1 MNKIKLRES
10 LQQFLI
16 EDIGERDVT
25 SSSIFPETEMG
36 EGSIIAKELGILAGV
51 EIIKECLHLFDSK
64 IEVVVNKRDGEMVH
78 PGEVIASIHGPIVYM
93 LNAERII
100 LNLLQRM
107 SGIAT
112 LTYKAVKALDSDHTK
127 ICDTR
132 KTTPGLRMFEKYAVM
147 CGGGS
152 NHRYGLYDGVMI
164 KDNHIAFSGSITKAV
179 KAVKEKV
186 GHMVKIE
193 VETESKDDVI
203 EAIEAGADVIMFDNR
218 TPSEVSEFIQ
228 LVPKH
233 IVTEASGGI
242 TIEQL
247 HEYGKTGVD
256 FISLGML
263 THSYKALDITF
274 VTGWK
279 RTEELK

>member
-1 MNKIKLRES
+1 MNVIKLRED
-10 LQQFLI
+10 LKHFLL

-25 SSSIFPETEMG
+25 SSSIFPSSFVG
-36 EGSIIAKELGILAGV
+36 EGNIIAKDEGILAGTS
-51 EIIKECLHLFDSK
+51 IIRECLHLVDPS
-64 IEVVVNKRDGEMVH
+64 IEVILYKHDRDRVLTGETIATVKG
-78 PGEVIASIHGPIVYM
+78 PVIH
-93 LNAERII
+93 LLTCERII

-112 LTYKAVKALDSDHTK
+112 LTNQAVQLLDSSQTK

-132 KTTPGLRMFEKYAVM
+132 KTTPGLRMFEKYAVT

-164 KDNHIAFSGSITKAV
+164 KDNHIAFAGSIKNAVNAV
-179 KAVKEKV
+179 KANV

-193 VETESKDDVI
+193 VETETKEDVL
-203 EAIEAGADVIMFDNR
+203 EAIEAGVDVIMFDNR
-218 TPSEVSEFIQ
+218 TPSEIEEFVK
-228 LVPKH
+228 LVPSH

-242 TIEQL
+242 TLEVL
-247 HEYGKTGVD
+247 HEYGKTGVNY
-256 FISLGML
+256 ISLGML
-263 THSYKALDITF
+263 THSNKALDISF

-279 RTEELK
+279 VKGV

>member
-1 MNKIKLRES
+1 MNKIKLREN
-10 LQQFLI
+10 LQQFLL

-25 SSSIFPETEMG
+25 STAIFPETENG
-36 EGSIIAKELGILAGV
+36 EGSIIAKESGVLAGV
-51 EIIKECLHLFDSK
+51 EVIKECLHLFDSN
-64 IEVVVNKRDGEMVH
+64 IEVTLHKRDGEVLH
-78 PGEVIASIHGPIVYM
+78 PGDVIATVQGPIVYLLM
-93 LNAERII
+93 AERII

-112 LTYKAVKALDSDHTK
+112 LTYSAVMALDSNHTK

-132 KTTPGLRMFEKYAVM
+132 KTTPGLRMFEKYAVT

-164 KDNHIAFSGSITKAV
+164 KDNHISFSGGITNAV

-193 VETESKDDVI
+193 VETETKEEVL
-203 EAIEAGADVIMFDNR
+203 EAIEVGADVIMFDNR
-218 TPSEVSEFIQ
+218 TPSEVSEFVK

-247 HEYGKTGVD
+247 REYGKTGVD

-263 THSYKALDITF
+263 THSYKALDISF

-279 RTEELK
+279 RTEETE